1 VCEHFLKVLKIATT
15 AGGSLIIAGIAMPFS
30 GFVFKE
36 DKNKEEKKDEM
47 GLVDLVERE
56 HSVQVQMFPRSL

>member
-30 GFVFKE
+30 WICVQRRQKQRR
-36 DKNKEEKKDEM
+36 EK
-47 GLVDLVERE
+47 R
-56 HSVQVQMFPRSL
+56 